1 MEESTVAGMHDLT
14 TSSHMASEQMIH
26 AIDSLRVSVLAALCC
41 LSCAAAS
48 ARADVR
54 LPAVLSDRMVLQ
66 QDSDVRLYGWAYE
79 GEEVMVETSWGVTAR
94 GVSDSRG
101 EWSVTVRTPAARPLE
116 AGLAAESIT
125 FSVPNENSV
134 RINGI
139 LIGEVWLC
147 SGQSNMALMLGPEY
161 PAGRSEWF
169 GERFWA
175 EESAR
180 SARPGLRVFNVEK
193 TARAEPAEDC
203 KGVLPDHVIFP
214 QEREGPAPVVRY
226 GWQECS
232 PETAPF
238 ISAVAYYFAAALQE
252 KLNVPVGVVV
262 RAVGG
267 SPIQAWM
274 SLESLQSVPPYAGA
288 MPAVHRL
295 GASALYN
302 GMIAPLGP
310 MTLRGVIWYQGESN
324 TDATATHYALLLE
337 ALIHDWRRTFRTAEL
352 PFGVVQLPGMREPAA
367 EPGVSTVALVREAQ
381 ADVAARVPGVSLA
394 VTIDVGAAT
403 IHPPNKRDVGRRLA
417 LHALAEVY
425 GLPVGCEGPIFDRMT
440 REGSALRLF
449 FRNTAGGLTA
459 TGASLQNFAIA
470 GSDRKFAWAT
480 ACIENDGVVVSS
492 PAVLDPVAVRY
503 AWADAPRDSH
513 LVNGEGLPAAPFRT
527 DDFES
532 GGSDTGR
539 D

>member
-1 MEESTVAGMHDLT
+1 
-14 TSSHMASEQMIH
+14 
-26 AIDSLRVSVLAALCC
+26 
-41 LSCAAAS
+41 
-48 ARADVR
+48 
-54 LPAVLSDRMVLQ
+54 
-66 QDSDVRLYGWAYE
+66 
-79 GEEVMVETSWGVTAR
+79 
-94 GVSDSRG
+94 
-101 EWSVTVRTPAARPLE
+101 
-116 AGLAAESIT
+116 
-125 FSVPNENSV
+125 
-134 RINGI
+134 
-139 LIGEVWLC
+139 
-147 SGQSNMALMLGPEY
+147 
-161 PAGRSEWF
+161 
-169 GERFWA
+169 
-175 EESAR
+175 
-180 SARPGLRVFNVEK
+180 
-193 TARAEPAEDC
+193 
-203 KGVLPDHVIFP
+203 
-214 QEREGPAPVVRY
+214 
-226 GWQECS
+226 
-232 PETAPF
+232 
-238 ISAVAYYFAAALQE
+238 
-252 KLNVPVGVVV
+252 
-262 RAVGG
+262 
-267 SPIQAWM
+267 
-274 SLESLQSVPPYAGA
+274 
-288 MPAVHRL
+288 
-295 GASALYN
+295 
-302 GMIAPLGP
+302 MIAPLGP

-417 LHALAEVY
+417 LHALAGVY

-459 TGASLQNFAIA
+459 TGTSLQNFAIA

-480 ACIENDGVVVSS
+480 ARIENDGVVVSS